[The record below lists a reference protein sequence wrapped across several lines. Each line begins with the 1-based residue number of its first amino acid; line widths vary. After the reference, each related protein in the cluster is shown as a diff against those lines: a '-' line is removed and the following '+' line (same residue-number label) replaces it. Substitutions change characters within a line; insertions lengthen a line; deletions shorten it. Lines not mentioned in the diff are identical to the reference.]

1 MLKRL
6 GLAAIAVLFGGA
18 AIAGFWN
25 VTFPIVGGASYC
37 ASTQNVT
44 TCVNTVP
51 AGPTV
56 LTGLETV
63 PMDTNLANGAFPQ
76 TVIAPVALLMPGFQ
90 NSRNMLD
97 NGAIAVAQRGT
108 GIQTCAANAAITSAA
123 YSGDR
128 WGCSANVGS
137 GAGRSQVTT
146 TVPAPPV
153 GFQQSQ
159 RLYRTSGALLQPV
172 CAIQEIPTVVATQAA
187 GKTVT
192 LSFYA
197 QALAGLS
204 ADNNNLINGVII
216 TGTGSDEGLG
226 TMTASPAIT
235 PAWTGIT
242 TVLNTPFTI
251 TTAWVRYSMTT
262 TLPTTETE
270 AGVMLCFTPTATGAG
285 TTDGFAFTGVQLE
298 VAPSPTQFE
307 YRPFVQELATAY
319 RYFYKITETAIIFP
333 IAPCAAVDTTHTN
346 CLIQF
351 PVQMAKAPTVTYAAG
366 FASPTSTTQATLGA
380 CTALAN
386 AATVA
391 STVANTLNVLANC
404 TATTIPA
411 AGIASFL
418 YSNGGTGTISA
429 SADF

>member
-6 GLAAIAVLFGGA
+6 LAVLAIIGCAAIPVA
-18 AIAGFWN
+18 AGFWN
-25 VTFPIVGGASYC
+25 TVFPIVGGASYC
-37 ASTQNVT
+37 GSTVNN
-44 TCVNTVP
+44 TCVLTIP
-51 AGPTV
+51 AGPALVGTAYTIPAD
-56 LTGLETV
+56 TGIV
-63 PMDTNLANGAFPQ
+63 NGSPQ
-76 TVIAPVALLMPGFQ
+76 TVNIPATLLMPSFA
-90 NSRNMLD
+90 NTRNMLD
-97 NGAIAVAQRGT
+97 NGAMSVQQRGT

-123 YSGDR
+123 YGADR

-146 TVPAPPV
+146 ATPTPPA
-153 GFQQSQ
+153 GFAASE

-172 CAIQEIPTVVATQAA
+172 CAIQEIPTVTSTQAA
-187 GKTVT
+187 GQTVT

-197 QALAGLS
+197 QALAGLA

-216 TGTGSDEGLG
+216 SGTGTDEGLG

-242 TVLNTPFTI
+242 TVSNTPFTI
-251 TTAWVRYSMTT
+251 TTAWVRYSMTAVI
-262 TLPTTETE
+262 PTTATE
-270 AGVMLCFTPTATGAG
+270 LGVALCFTPTATGAG

-307 YRPFVQELATAY
+307 FRPFALEQSAAY
-319 RYFYKITETAIIFP
+319 RYFYKITETAAIVP
-333 IAPCAAVDTTHTN
+333 IAPCSAVDTTHTN

-351 PVQMAKAPTVTYAAG
+351 PVTMAKAPTVTYAAG

-380 CTALAN
+380 CSALAN